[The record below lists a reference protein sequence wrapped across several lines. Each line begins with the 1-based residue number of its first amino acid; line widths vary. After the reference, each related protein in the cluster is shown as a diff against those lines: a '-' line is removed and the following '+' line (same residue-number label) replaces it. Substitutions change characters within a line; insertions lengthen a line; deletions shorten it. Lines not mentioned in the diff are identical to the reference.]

1 MIHTSNNS
9 KESHFHDSKTR
20 PLWNEILEMHVRE
33 KREGKKEK
41 KNEWMNGWTKQMIFS
56 YLSKHMEFQVNE
68 SFCQLFCV
76 QTFNSVIFGLY
87 LHCFAHVLSYS
98 HARTHTQLHTIYKWN
113 AKKLEC
119 LFSKDGKI
127 NQCYIGQG
135 RDICWVAKITES
147 EIKSSVYQFL
157 EDEKK
162 NKHQPVDFSRV
173 IRKQFCS
180 IFSSIF
186 ALAVVKMPRKIRL
199 AQSKQFDRG
208 C

>member
-1 MIHTSNNS
+1 MDERNKWYLVICQSI
-9 KESHFHDSKTR
+9 
-20 PLWNEILEMHVRE
+20 WNF
-33 KREGKKEK
+33 K
-41 KNEWMNGWTKQMIFS
+41 WMNLFVSSFVCKLLIVSFLDYICIVLLTF
-56 YLSKHMEFQVNE
+56 YRTHM
-68 SFCQLFCV
+68 
-76 QTFNSVIFGLY
+76 
-87 LHCFAHVLSYS
+87 

-135 RDICWVAKITES
+135 RDICCVAKITES

-180 IFSSIF
+180 IFSNIF